1 MDENTE
7 NWRKYYEKAL
17 SRPHHPRTEFVVKSN
32 GSSSKVAVDCGC
44 GTGSDI
50 AYLNEQGFDVF
61 GFDVN
66 EDSISI
72 CRERF
77 DSIENVY
84 LQQRSFESF
93 NFETAGIV
101 IANSSLFFADPD
113 AFKSTVK
120 KITSSIAIGGVFAGD
135 FLGYKDSWA
144 SGFRVPTSPVTK
156 QELLEIFT
164 DFDILRFNERDE
176 IGKTLI
182 GKEKHWH
189 TYSLVVQR
197 RT

>member
-1 MDENTE
+1 MDENTK

-32 GSSSKVAVDCGC
+32 ESSSKIAIDCGC

-66 EDSISI
+66 ADSISI
-72 CRERF
+72 CRDRF
-77 DSIENVY
+77 GSTNNVY
-84 LQQRSFESF
+84 LSQESFETF
-93 NFETAGIV
+93 NFQSAGIV
-101 IANSSLFFADPD
+101 IANSSLFFADP
-113 AFKSTVK
+113 AELGSTMQ
-120 KITSSIAIGGVFAGD
+120 KITSSVDNGGIFAGD

-144 SGFRVPTSPVTK
+144 NGFRVPTAPVTK
-156 QELLEIFT
+156 KELLEIFT
-164 DFDILRFNERDE
+164 DFDILAFSERDE
-176 IGKTLI
+176 VGKTLI
-182 GKEKHWH
+182 GMEKHWH
-189 TYSLVVQR
+189 TYSLVVQK